1 MAKNKLLSMS
11 DNGKSEY
18 CCNVVRIGEVAP
30 IEGSDFL
37 AKTIINGDSI
47 VIRKDE
53 VKEGDLM
60 FYASNETQLNLGFLS
75 ANNLFELS
83 SRELN
88 ANHEEVER
96 LMDEGKKDEAKKLVG
111 FFNKRGRVKMIRLR
125 GVPSFGFLF
134 SLDTLAA
141 WKPEVSKLNLEEY
154 EGVDFDTVC
163 DELFV
168 KAYVPYVK
176 PKPERTKSEK
186 RNKKLNRFDRII
198 PGEFAFHYDTDPL
211 AKNMFLIKPDDVV
224 AISVK
229 IHGTSAIIAN
239 VKTRKPRN
247 IAFYKKMWN
256 WFVDK
261 TALFTNHRF
270 IDYDI
275 VYDNVY
281 SSRSVIKNKYINK
294 EVTDGYYGSD
304 IWGEYSEKLY
314 PYIPKGMTIYG
325 EIFGYISGEYK
336 MIQKGYDYGCEPGHN
351 KMMIYRITTDIGEGK
366 KYEWDVLEVRE
377 FTNKLIEEH
386 PELAEWLQPITLL
399 YHGTLKDLYP
409 HVSTENHWHENVLA
423 AMQNDTEHFGM
434 ELDEPM
440 CKTKVAREGIVLRID
455 NDPVK
460 EAFKLKTVKFR
471 EREKSLIDNGE
482 VDIEMMDTYVQNEDG
497 GLI

>member
-1 MAKNKLLSMS
+1 MS
-11 DNGKSEY
+11 KDIFKMSKDGKSEY
-18 CCNVVRIGEVAP
+18 CCNVVRIGEVTP

-37 AKTIINGDSI
+37 VQTVINGDSI
-47 VIRKDE
+47 VVRKDE

-60 FYASNETQLNLGFLS
+60 LYASNECQLNLDFLS
-75 ANNLFELS
+75 ANNLFEIGS
-83 SRELN
+83 YELN
-88 ANHEEVER
+88 SNAKEVEA
-96 LMDEGKKDEAKKLVG
+96 LINDNKKEEAKKLVG

-134 SLDTLAA
+134 SLDTLAK
-141 WKPEVSKLNLEEY
+141 WKPEAAKVNLEDY
-154 EGVDFDTVC
+154 VGKDFDTVC

-176 PKPERTKSEK
+176 PKNERTKSDK
-186 RNKKLNRFDRII
+186 RNKKLKRFDRII
-198 PGEFAFHYDTDPL
+198 EGEFKFHYDTDPL
-211 AKNMFLIKPDDVV
+211 AKNMSLIKPDDVV
-224 AISVK
+224 TISVK

-409 HVSTENHWHENVLA
+409 YISTENHWHETVLSI
-423 AMQNDTEHFGM
+423 MQNDKEHFGM
-434 ELDEPM
+434 ELNEPL
-440 CKTKVAREGIVLRID
+440 CKTKVPREGIVLRID
-455 NDPVK
+455 NDPVN

-471 EREKSLIDNGE
+471 EKEKSLIDNGE
-482 VDIEMMDTYVQNEDG
+482 VDMEMMDAYVS
-497 GLI
+497 